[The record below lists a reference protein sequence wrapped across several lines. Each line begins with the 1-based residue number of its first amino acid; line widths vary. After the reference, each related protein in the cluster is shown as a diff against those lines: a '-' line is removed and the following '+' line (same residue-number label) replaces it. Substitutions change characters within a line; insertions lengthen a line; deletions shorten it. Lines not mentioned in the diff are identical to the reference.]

1 MPKYFYKAKNRSGK
15 LIEGSVDAASA
26 EKAADFLMQNNLAV
40 IEVGE
45 RLDDYRS
52 FLKNISFLNKVKSKE
67 LVVFFRQMAVMI
79 DANIPIVRGL
89 RILSQQTESDYLK
102 EIITEVA
109 NEVEGGQSLSSAMSM
124 FPNTFSDFYVNI
136 IMSGETSGRLSE
148 VMNYVADQKEK
159 DYDLESKI
167 RGAMVYPSFI
177 VSVLLVVGFIIIAF
191 VIPNLAK
198 VLSES
203 GAQLPWITRALLSL
217 SGFVSMFWWLV
228 LLLFFGAIA
237 AWLAFIKTPQ
247 GEHIKDSLKINI
259 PVFGKIWRHI
269 YIVRICRSFATLV
282 RGGVPIS
289 QSLSVIKGV
298 VGNVVFEGIIQDAI
312 KSVDEGNQISE
323 SFASNKNV
331 PIIVVQMISVGENSG
346 KLEEVLEKSADFY
359 SREIDNTVRNLS
371 NLIEPIIMIVLGLAV
386 GLFVAAVILPMWQ
399 LSASF

>member
-89 RILSQQTESDYLK
+89 RIFSQQTESDYLK

-331 PIIVVQMISVGENSG
+331 PIIVVQMISVGEDSG

>member
-1 MPKYFYKAKNRSGK
+1 MAKYYYKAKNRSGK
-15 LIEGSVDAASA
+15 LIEGSVDATSA
-26 EKAADFLMQNNLAV
+26 ERAADFLMQNNLAV
-40 IEVGE
+40 IEVSE
-45 RLDDYRS
+45 KLDDYRN
-52 FLKNISFLNKVKSKE
+52 FLKNISFLNRVKSKE

-79 DANIPIVRGL
+79 DANVPLVRGL
-89 RILSQQTESDYLK
+89 RILSQQTEGEYLK
-102 EIITEVA
+102 EIITEVG
-109 NEVEGGQSLSSAMSM
+109 NEVESGQSLSSAMAM
-124 FPNTFSDFYVNI
+124 FPDTFSDFYVNI

-177 VSVLLVVGFIIIAF
+177 VTVLLMVGFVIVAF

-217 SGFVSMFWWLV
+217 SGFISMFWWLI
-228 LLLFFGAIA
+228 LLLFFGMVA
-237 AWLAFIKTPQ
+237 AWMAFIKTPQ
-247 GEHIKDSLKINI
+247 GEYIKDSFKISI

-282 RGGVPIS
+282 RGGVPIA
-289 QSLSVIKGV
+289 QSLSVIRGV
-298 VGNVVFEGIIQDAI
+298 VGNMVFEEIIENAI
-312 KSVDEGNQISE
+312 KGVDEGNQISE
-323 SFASNKNV
+323 SLASNKNI
-331 PIIVVQMISVGENSG
+331 PIIVVQMISVGEDSG
-346 KLEEVLEKSADFY
+346 KLEEVLEKTADFY

>member
-298 VGNVVFEGIIQDAI
+298 VGNVVFEEIIQDAI

-323 SFASNKNV
+323 SLASNKNI
-331 PIIVVQMISVGENSG
+331 PIIVVQMISVGEDSG
-346 KLEEVLEKSADFY
+346 KLKEVLEKSADFY

-371 NLIEPIIMIVLGLAV
+371 NLIEPVIMIVLGLAV

>member
-1 MPKYFYKAKNRSGK
+1 MAKYYYKAKNRSGK
-15 LIEGSVDAASA
+15 LIEGSVDATSA
-26 EKAADFLMQNNLAV
+26 ERAADFLMQNNLAV
-40 IEVGE
+40 IEVSE
-45 RLDDYRS
+45 KLDDYRN
-52 FLKNISFLNKVKSKE
+52 FLKNISFLNRVKSKE

-79 DANIPIVRGL
+79 DANVPLVRGL
-89 RILSQQTESDYLK
+89 RILSQQTEGEYLK
-102 EIITEVA
+102 EIITEVG
-109 NEVEGGQSLSSAMSM
+109 NEVESGQSLSSAMAM
-124 FPNTFSDFYVNI
+124 FPDTFSDFYVNI

-177 VSVLLVVGFIIIAF
+177 VTVLLVVGFIIVAF

-217 SGFVSMFWWLV
+217 SGFISMFWWLI
-228 LLLFFGAIA
+228 LLLFFGMVA
-237 AWLAFIKTPQ
+237 AWMAFIKTPQ
-247 GEHIKDSLKINI
+247 GEYIKDSFKISI

-282 RGGVPIS
+282 RGGVPIA
-289 QSLSVIKGV
+289 QSLSVIRGV
-298 VGNVVFEGIIQDAI
+298 VGNMVFEEIIENAI
-312 KSVDEGNQISE
+312 KGVDEGNQISE
-323 SFASNKNV
+323 SLASNKNI
-331 PIIVVQMISVGENSG
+331 PIIVVQMISVGEDSG
-346 KLEEVLEKSADFY
+346 KLEEVLEKTADFY

>member
-89 RILSQQTESDYLK
+89 RIFSQQTESDYLK

>member
-1 MPKYFYKAKNRSGK
+1 MPKYYYKAKNRTGK

-40 IEVGE
+40 IEVSE
-45 RLDDYRS
+45 KFDDYKS
-52 FLKNISFLNKVKSKE
+52 FLKNISFLSRVKSKE

-89 RILSQQTESDYLK
+89 RILSQQTESEYLK

-124 FPNTFSDFYVNI
+124 FPDTFSDFYVNI

-217 SGFVSMFWWLV
+217 SGFISMFWWLI
-228 LLLFFGAIA
+228 LLLFLGSIV
-237 AWLAFIKTPQ
+237 AWLAFVKTPQ
-247 GEHIKDSLKINI
+247 GEYIKDNLKINI
-259 PVFGKIWRHI
+259 PVFGKVWRHI

-289 QSLSVIKGV
+289 QSLDVIKGV
-298 VGNVVFEGIIQDAI
+298 VGNVVFEEIIEDAI

-323 SFASNKNV
+323 SLASNKNV
-331 PIIVVQMISVGENSG
+331 PIIVVQMISVGEDSG

-371 NLIEPIIMIVLGLAV
+371 NLIEPVIMIMLGLAV

>member
-298 VGNVVFEGIIQDAI
+298 VGNVVFEEIIQDAI

-323 SFASNKNV
+323 SLASNKNI
-331 PIIVVQMISVGENSG
+331 PIIVVQMISVGEDSG
-346 KLEEVLEKSADFY
+346 KLKEVLEKSADFY

>member
-1 MPKYFYKAKNRSGK
+1 MAKYYYKAKNRSGK
-15 LIEGSVDAASA
+15 LIEGSVDATSA
-26 EKAADFLMQNNLAV
+26 ERAADFLMQNNLAV
-40 IEVGE
+40 IEVSE
-45 RLDDYRS
+45 KLDDYRN
-52 FLKNISFLNKVKSKE
+52 FLKNISFLNRVKSKE

-79 DANIPIVRGL
+79 DANVPLVRGL
-89 RILSQQTESDYLK
+89 RILSQQTEGEYLK
-102 EIITEVA
+102 EIITEVG
-109 NEVEGGQSLSSAMSM
+109 NEVESGQSLSSAMAM
-124 FPNTFSDFYVNI
+124 FPDTFSDFYVNI

-159 DYDLESKI
+159 DYDLESKV

-177 VSVLLVVGFIIIAF
+177 VSVLLVVGFVIVAF

-217 SGFVSMFWWLV
+217 SGFISMFWWLI
-228 LLLFFGAIA
+228 LLLFFGMVA
-237 AWLAFIKTPQ
+237 AWMAFIKTPQ
-247 GEHIKDSLKINI
+247 GRYVKDSFKINI

-298 VGNVVFEGIIQDAI
+298 VGNVVFEEIIEDAI
-312 KSVDEGNQISE
+312 KGVDEGNQISE
-323 SFASNKNV
+323 SLASNKNI
-331 PIIVVQMISVGENSG
+331 PIIVVQMISVGEDSG

>member
-331 PIIVVQMISVGENSG
+331 PIIVVQMISVGEDSG

>member
-323 SFASNKNV
+323 SLASNKNI
-331 PIIVVQMISVGENSG
+331 PIIVVQMISVGEDSG
-346 KLEEVLEKSADFY
+346 KLKEVLEKSADFY

-371 NLIEPIIMIVLGLAV
+371 NLIEPVIMIVLGLAV

>member
-1 MPKYFYKAKNRSGK
+1 
-15 LIEGSVDAASA
+15 
-26 EKAADFLMQNNLAV
+26 MQNNLAV

-298 VGNVVFEGIIQDAI
+298 VGNVVFEEIIQDAI

-323 SFASNKNV
+323 SLASNKNI
-331 PIIVVQMISVGENSG
+331 PIIVVQMISVGEDSG
-346 KLEEVLEKSADFY
+346 KLKEVLEKSADFY

-371 NLIEPIIMIVLGLAV
+371 NLIEPVIMIVLGLAV